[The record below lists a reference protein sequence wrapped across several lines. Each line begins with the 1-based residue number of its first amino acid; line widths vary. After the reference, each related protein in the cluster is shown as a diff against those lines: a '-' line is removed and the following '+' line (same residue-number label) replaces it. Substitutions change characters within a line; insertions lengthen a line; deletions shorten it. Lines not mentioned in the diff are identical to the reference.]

1 MANTKSNSQAQ
12 PGAAQLGAKTLSR
25 RQARLDRFVAWF
37 FSFLLLVVVVGLWGV
52 SRFVVDKENA
62 GGDTT
67 VGYVLGGITAVTY
80 LVVSLYSWR
89 RGRRRQKR
97 TMMRTWMEFHLS
109 LGIVSGIAALLH
121 SGPQFGAPLHGA
133 FLIFWLLLIGT
144 GILGKFLYITI
155 PKRLAMLEEESLLL
169 DDVVSRRAAVV
180 DQLNELVEGA
190 DAEIATLADRLI
202 PRQIKSPKHYAKKRM
217 LWSQVSDEVFESIK
231 QSPGVAGNEDLARRL
246 VQCRVEEKFYD
257 AQYRYQM
264 ALRIWLP
271 AHVGLTTLCF
281 PWLIIH
287 VATA

>member
-97 TMMRTWMEFHLS
+97 TR
-109 LGIVSGIAALLH
+109 H
-121 SGPQFGAPLHGA
+121 SRQVFIHHDSKTFG
-133 FLIFWLLLIGT
+133 
-144 GILGKFLYITI
+144 Y
-155 PKRLAMLEEESLLL
+155 
-169 DDVVSRRAAVV
+169 
-180 DQLNELVEGA
+180 
-190 DAEIATLADRLI
+190 
-202 PRQIKSPKHYAKKRM
+202 
-217 LWSQVSDEVFESIK
+217 
-231 QSPGVAGNEDLARRL
+231 ARRRVAL
-246 VQCRVEEKFYD
+246 VRRRRESPCRG
-257 AQYRYQM
+257 R
-264 ALRIWLP
+264 
-271 AHVGLTTLCF
+271 
-281 PWLIIH
+281 
-287 VATA
+287 